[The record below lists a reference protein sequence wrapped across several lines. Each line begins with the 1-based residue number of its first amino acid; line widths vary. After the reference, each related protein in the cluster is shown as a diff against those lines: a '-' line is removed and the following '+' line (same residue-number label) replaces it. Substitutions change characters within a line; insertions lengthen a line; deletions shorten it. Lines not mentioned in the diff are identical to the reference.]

1 MAISEYLLKAI
12 ESGEVLN
19 IIYHGGS
26 KPGGIRTIIPR
37 STEGDALKAV
47 DTEQN
52 RVKSFSISKIEILD
66 KNNEIIKFD
75 IDEKQTKKESISI
88 TIEKIYEAF
97 KETLEGF
104 GWNVSFE
111 EGVNEK
117 GSHLKF
123 ICLYDSYKNGKPK
136 SKPSVIFYTSTSKSR
151 PCGVGSLRMETRTF
165 KSLDNAFKL
174 FLEEAQNC
182 EIKNPIID

>member
-1 MAISEYLLKAI
+1 MTISEYLLKAI

-37 STEGDALKAV
+37 STEDDALKAV

-75 IDEKQTKKESISI
+75 IDEKQTNKV
-88 TIEKIYEAF
+88 Y
-97 KETLEGF
+97 L
-104 GWNVSFE
+104 
-111 EGVNEK
+111 
-117 GSHLKF
+117 F
-123 ICLYDSYKNGKPK
+123 I
-136 SKPSVIFYTSTSKSR
+136 
-151 PCGVGSLRMETRTF
+151 
-165 KSLDNAFKL
+165 
-174 FLEEAQNC
+174 
-182 EIKNPIID
+182 